1 MSHVLW
7 EHVGETAPCY
17 CPRPS
22 GLHRGRV
29 AALAPRHV
37 QTVLHPGVVSP
48 AEGVVRVGQFL
59 NLVENSFAAKMD
71 AELVGQL
78 FQKHLAQL
86 QGGNDDLQILDKEIV
101 AEAD

>member
-1 MSHVLW
+1 M
-7 EHVGETAPCY
+7 
-17 CPRPS
+17 
-22 GLHRGRV
+22 
-29 AALAPRHV
+29 
-37 QTVLHPGVVSP
+37 
-48 AEGVVRVGQFL
+48 

-101 AEAD
+101 AEAE